1 MIKTNLLSERET
13 AIWDYSEDEIP
24 KWKTTI
30 KDGRKVKDL
39 GDIAID
45 IFNLDEISIEPV
57 FLSAKSFLS
66 GTTRT
71 TKFRLLL
78 NNGDFLKFTS
88 SEINSLNERDGME
101 PILPTHSLN
110 INGDNIDFKDFG
122 LRGRYVNRFI
132 TLDFVRDFYFNYWIP
147 SKNSGNFR
155 GGFRNIRQGL

>member
-1 MIKTNLLSERET
+1 MIKTSLLSECET
-13 AIWDYSEDEIP
+13 VIWDYSEDEIP

-30 KDGRKVKDL
+30 KDRRKIKDL

-45 IFNLDEISIEPV
+45 IFNLDEISVEPV

-66 GTTRT
+66 GTTWT

-78 NNGDFLKFTS
+78 NNGDLLKFTS
-88 SEINSLNERDGME
+88 SEVNALHERDGME
-101 PILPTHSLN
+101 PIMPTHSLN

-147 SKNSGNFR
+147 SKNSGNSP
-155 GGFRNIRQGL
+155 GGFRNIL